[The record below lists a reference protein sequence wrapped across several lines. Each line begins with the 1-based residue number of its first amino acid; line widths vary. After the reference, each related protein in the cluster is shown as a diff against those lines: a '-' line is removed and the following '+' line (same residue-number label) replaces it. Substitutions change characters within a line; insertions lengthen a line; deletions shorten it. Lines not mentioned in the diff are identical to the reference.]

1 MARGRLLLRDAVG
14 SAAFARVEL
23 PLCLPGRLPDSVEL
37 SWLRLGWYPASLR
50 DNDSTPQDNRPG
62 PQAVVLAGVS
72 RLPGKESRTSA
83 GEA

>member
-37 SWLRLGWYPASLR
+37 SWLRLGW
-50 DNDSTPQDNRPG
+50 
-62 PQAVVLAGVS
+62 
-72 RLPGKESRTSA
+72 
-83 GEA
+83 